1 MKILKHRGLPQ
12 KSRLSWGHNITIGA
26 KGREKKTQLSPGE
39 KKKKKESKKQ
49 EDQITQIH
57 CYPGIVRKIQTQ
69 VARTQMLCETHT
81 TLEFK

>member
-26 KGREKKTQLSPGE
+26 KGREKKKLSPGE